1 MSRVSSSR
9 SPSLALYLALTSR
22 ASGWADRKLARRLED
37 GKEDPDR
44 IGERTGHAS
53 QPRPDGALIW
63 MHAASVGEALSV
75 QELIR
80 RMAEERPDATI
91 LLTTGT
97 RTSADLV
104 ATRLPAQAIHQFAPV
119 DTREAISRFLDHWR
133 PDLAV
138 WVESELW
145 PRMIHDTAARG
156 IPMAL
161 LNARMSDDSFRR
173 WRWIKGAARGL
184 LERFDLI
191 LVQDQATGRHL
202 RDLGAPQDRMQVVG
216 TLKEG
221 AQVLPHDEAERV
233 AFMEATDSRP
243 RWLAAST
250 HPGEEEI
257 IAEAH
262 KALVRKMHR
271 LLLILVPRHPERGP
285 EIAQM
290 LRVQGWEVALRSADE
305 PIEFDTQIYVA
316 DTLGELGLWYRIAPV
331 SFIAGSLSEI
341 GGHNPF
347 EPAALGSAILHGPH
361 VFNFADIYKRLAEA
375 GAARLA
381 STPEGLAASVED
393 LLSPD
398 KAARM
403 AHAAWEVSS
412 RGAEVTD
419 LALNEVLT
427 LLEDAEAR
435 TLQASFGR
443 DGA

>member
-1 MSRVSSSR
+1 ME
-9 SPSLALYLALTSR
+9 A
-22 ASGWADRKLARRLED
+22 
-37 GKEDPDR
+37 GKEDPER
-44 IGERTGHAS
+44 IGERTGTAGKS
-53 QPRPDGALIW
+53 RPEGALIW

-80 RMAEERPDATI
+80 RLTEERPDATI

-104 ATRLPAQAIHQFAPV
+104 ATRLPPQAVHQFAPV
-119 DTREAISRFLDHWR
+119 DTRAAVQRFLDHWR
-133 PDLAV
+133 PDMAV

-145 PRMIHDTAARG
+145 PRMIHDTADRG

-161 LNARMSDDSFRR
+161 INARMSEDSFRK
-173 WRWIKGAARGL
+173 WRWMKGTAKAL
-184 LERFDLI
+184 LSKFSVI

-202 RDLGAPQDRMQVVG
+202 AALGAPADRMQVVG

-221 AQVLPHDEAERV
+221 AQVLPHDEAAREKFV
-233 AFMEATDSRP
+233 AATDTRP

-250 HPGEEEI
+250 HPGEEEVI
-257 IAEAH
+257 SEAH

-285 EIAQM
+285 EVASM
-290 LRVQGWEVALRSADE
+290 LRGQGWEVALRSADE

-316 DTLGELGLWYRIAPV
+316 DTLGELGLWYRVAPV
-331 SFIAGSLSEI
+331 SFVAGSLEEI

-361 VFNFADIYKRLAEA
+361 VANFADIYQRLAEA

-381 STPEGLAASVED
+381 STAEGLAASVED

-398 KAARM
+398 KAASM

-435 TLQASFGR
+435 SLLAE
-443 DGA
+443 AKAEA

>member
-1 MSRVSSSR
+1 MSFV
-9 SPSLALYLALTSR
+9 PGLALYLALTAR
-22 ASGWADRKLARRLED
+22 AGPWADRKLQKRLAE

-44 IGERTGHAS
+44 LPERTGHAGK
-53 QPRPDGALIW
+53 PRPDGSVIW
-63 MHAASVGEALSV
+63 IHAASVGEALSV

-80 RMAEERPDATI
+80 RILEERPDVTI

-104 ATRLPAQAIHQFAPV
+104 ATRLPPQAVHQFAPV
-119 DTREAISRFLDHWR
+119 DTRDAIQRFLDHWR
-133 PDLAV
+133 PELAI

-161 LNARMSDDSFRR
+161 INARMSADSYKR
-173 WRWIKGAARGL
+173 WRWFKGTARAL
-184 LERFDLI
+184 LTRFQ
-191 LVQDQATGRHL
+191 LVLAQDQATGRRL
-202 RDLGAPQDRMQVVG
+202 TSLGAPAEHVRVVG

-221 AQVLPHDEAERV
+221 AQVLPFREADRD
-233 AFMEATDSRP
+233 AFLAAIENRP
-243 RWLAAST
+243 RWLASST

-257 IAEAH
+257 VAEAH
-262 KALVRKMHR
+262 SALVRKMHR

-285 EIAQM
+285 EVAAM
-290 LRVQGWEVALRSADE
+290 LRGEGWHVALRSAGE
-305 PIEFDTQIYVA
+305 PLEFDTQIYVA

-331 SFIAGSLSEI
+331 SFVAGSLTET

-381 STPEGLAASVED
+381 STAEGLAASVED

-435 TLQASFGR
+435 ALVQAEG
-443 DGA
+443 GA

>member
-1 MSRVSSSR
+1 M
-9 SPSLALYLALTSR
+9 ALTAR
-22 ASGWADRKLARRLED
+22 ASRWADRKLAQRLAE

-44 IGERTGHAS
+44 LGERKGQTDT
-53 QPRPDGALIW
+53 QRPEGSLIW

-80 RMAEERPDATI
+80 RLTEERPDVTI

-104 ATRLPAQAIHQFAPV
+104 ATRLPPQAIHQFAPV
-119 DTREAISRFLDHWR
+119 DTGEAVNMFLDHWR
-133 PDLAV
+133 PDLAI

-145 PRMIHDTAARG
+145 PRLIHDTAARN

-161 LNARMSDDSFRR
+161 INARMSQESARR
-173 WRWIKGAARGL
+173 WRWMKGTARTL
-184 LERFDLI
+184 LSYFSII
-191 LVQDQATGRHL
+191 LVQDQATGKHL
-202 RDLGAPQDRMQVVG
+202 SALGAPDDRMQVIG

-221 AQVLPHDEAERV
+221 AQVLPCSEEDREA
-233 AFMEATDSRP
+233 FIKATDTRP

-250 HPGEEEI
+250 HPGEE
-257 IAEAH
+257 AVVAAAH
-262 KALVRKMHR
+262 KLLVRKMHR

-285 EIAQM
+285 EVAKM
-290 LRVQGWEVALRSADE
+290 LREDGWEVALRSADE

-316 DTLGELGLWYRIAPV
+316 DTLGEMGLWYRVAPI
-331 SFIAGSLSEI
+331 SFIAGSLEEI

-361 VFNFADIYKRLAEA
+361 VKNFADIYQRLAEV

-419 LALNEVLT
+419 VALNEVLT
-427 LLEDAEAR
+427 LLEDAEAKA
-435 TLQASFGR
+435 LLS
-443 DGA
+443 DNGAV